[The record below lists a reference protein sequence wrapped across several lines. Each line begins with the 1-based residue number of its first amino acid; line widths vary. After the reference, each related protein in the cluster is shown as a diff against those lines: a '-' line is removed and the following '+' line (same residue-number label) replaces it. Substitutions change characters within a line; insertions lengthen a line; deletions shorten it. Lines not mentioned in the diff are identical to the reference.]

1 MSRDEGRGTRDS
13 EQTSRDE
20 VLITPHPSSLL
31 PAVRVG
37 VVGTGYLG
45 RLHARILTEIPEVH
59 VAGFVE
65 TDDAI
70 AAEITE
76 NLKLKRFESV
86 EALAREIDCAVVA
99 TPTTTHYDVA
109 RRLIEAGC
117 DVMVE
122 KPITPAVE
130 EAQRLIDLA
139 ASRQRILQVGHV
151 ERYNPAITAVA
162 PLLRGVR
169 YVEAE
174 RLGVFV
180 GRSLD
185 IDVLLDLMIHDLNLV
200 LSLLGQRVTEVRAVG
215 VAVLTDKV
223 DITNVRLELENGAV
237 ANLTASRV
245 SQERVRKIRFFS
257 GEAYISVDTKEQ
269 EVKGYGLSGKTIV
282 PIEVLVT
289 KQEPL
294 RAELEAFL
302 ACVRTRARPLVSGE
316 DGLAAVELAI
326 RVAKAIEE
334 SMKRFSPQ
342 DRKL

>member
-1 MSRDEGRGTRDS
+1 MREGGTRNEERGTNAAERVS
-13 EQTSRDE
+13 PR
-20 VLITPHPSSLL
+20 PSSLV
-31 PAVRVG
+31 PVRAG

-45 RLHARILTEIPEVH
+45 RLHARILTEMPEADV
-59 VAGFVE
+59 VGFVE

-70 AAEITE
+70 AAEVVE
-76 NLKLKRFESV
+76 NLKLKRFDSV
-86 EALAREIDCAVVA
+86 AALARESDCVVVA
-99 TPTTTHYDVA
+99 TPTTTHFDVA
-109 RRLIEAGC
+109 RELLEAGS

-122 KPITPAVE
+122 KPITTSTD
-130 EAQRLIDLA
+130 EAARLITIA

-151 ERYNPAITAVA
+151 ERYNPAIIAAT
-162 PLLRGVR
+162 PFIRGVR
-169 YVEAE
+169 YIVAE

-200 LSLLGQRVTEVRAVG
+200 LSLLGQNVVDIRAVG
-215 VAVLTDKV
+215 VAVLTEKV
-223 DITNVRLELENGAV
+223 DITNVRLEFENGAV

-269 EVKGYGLSGKTIV
+269 EVKGYRMNGKAIQ
-282 PIEVLVT
+282 PIDVAVV

-302 ACVRTRARPLVSGE
+302 GCVRTRQRPLVSGE
-316 DGLAAVELAI
+316 DGMAAVDLAI
-326 RVAKAIEE
+326 RVAKAIDE
-334 SMKRFSPQ
+334 SLRRFGMDKVQ
-342 DRKL
+342 AQ

>member
-1 MSRDEGRGTRDS
+1 M
-13 EQTSRDE
+13 
-20 VLITPHPSSLL
+20 
-31 PAVRVG
+31 RVG

-45 RLHARILTEIPEVH
+45 RLHARILTEMPEAE

-70 AAEITE
+70 AAEVTE
-76 NLKLKRFESV
+76 NLKLTRFESV
-86 EALAREIDCAVVA
+86 GALAREIDCAVVA

-109 RRLIEAGC
+109 RQLIEAGC

-130 EAQRLIDLA
+130 KAQRLIDLA

-162 PLLRGVR
+162 PLLHEVR
-169 YVEAE
+169 FVEAE

-200 LSLLGQRVTEVRAVG
+200 LSLLGQRVIDVRAVG

-257 GEAYISVDTKEQ
+257 REAYISVDTKEQ
-269 EVKGYGLSGKTIV
+269 EVKGYRLAGKSIQ
-282 PIEVLVT
+282 PIDVTVT

-326 RVAKAIEE
+326 RVAEAIEE
-334 SMKRFSPQ
+334 SMRRFYPDDSAQ
-342 DRKL
+342 RRYRES